1 MIKYILVEIK
11 RGAKALNGPLMCQWD
26 VSQLKRLA
34 LNRAV
39 SEALLPT
46 SWSWTTQFPD
56 QNQPDMYII
65 PGLLKCSVFNNFLRL
80 FQIVSVLLCKTK
92 CSPGHKRGTNGF
104 FSTLT

>member
-1 MIKYILVEIK
+1 MIKYILEEIK

-26 VSQLKRLA
+26 VSRPKRLA

-39 SEALLPT
+39 SEALLP
-46 SWSWTTQFPD
+46 SWTTQFPD
-56 QNQPDMYII
+56 QNQPDMSII

-80 FQIVSVLLCKTK
+80 FQIVSVFLCKTK